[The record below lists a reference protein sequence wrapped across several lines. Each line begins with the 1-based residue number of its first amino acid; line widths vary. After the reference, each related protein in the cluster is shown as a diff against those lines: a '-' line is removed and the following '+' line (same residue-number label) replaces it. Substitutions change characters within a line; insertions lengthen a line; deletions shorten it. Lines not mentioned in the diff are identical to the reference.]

1 MSFLCDSIYFIIV
14 FLFGT
19 VASVCF
25 TGVPFNRKN
34 ILTLSVFCA
43 LDGILQIISFAV
55 FGQEISRGLYPVVVH
70 LPLVLFLWLIYKCSW
85 ITSIVSVLTAYMC
98 CQIPLWCGLAVRLFS
113 DNKIIYTIV
122 YVGCA
127 FVTFYFLY
135 HYESNLAQHFMP
147 KANKSVYILGILPLC
162 YYLFD
167 YASTIYTDMLYTSNE
182 FVVQFMPSICCIFYF
197 VFIFYYYHKLEEQ
210 EQAER
215 LAESLHMQLTHA
227 AIDLNHMRTMQTQ
240 AARSEEHTSELQ
252 SLR

>member
-1 MSFLCDSIYFIIV
+1 
-14 FLFGT
+14 
-19 VASVCF
+19 
-25 TGVPFNRKN
+25 
-34 ILTLSVFCA
+34 
-43 LDGILQIISFAV
+43 
-55 FGQEISRGLYPVVVH
+55 
-70 LPLVLFLWLIYKCSW
+70 
-85 ITSIVSVLTAYMC
+85 MC

-135 HYESNLAQHFMP
+135 HYEANLTQHFMP

-197 VFIFYYYHKLEEQ
+197 VFIFYYYFNTGCSILLYMKYNKITVPRFIRYVFQSDLIDKMH
-210 EQAER
+210 
-215 LAESLHMQLTHA
+215 SLPVN
-227 AIDLNHMRTMQTQ
+227 IINIWI
-240 AARSEEHTSELQ
+240 
-252 SLR
+252 

>member
-1 MSFLCDSIYFIIV
+1 MSFLCDSIYFITV

-215 LAESLHMQLTHA
+215 LAESLHM
-227 AIDLNHMRTMQTQ
+227 
-240 AARSEEHTSELQ
+240 
-252 SLR
+252 

>member
-1 MSFLCDSIYFIIV
+1 
-14 FLFGT
+14 
-19 VASVCF
+19 
-25 TGVPFNRKN
+25 
-34 ILTLSVFCA
+34 
-43 LDGILQIISFAV
+43 
-55 FGQEISRGLYPVVVH
+55 
-70 LPLVLFLWLIYKCSW
+70 
-85 ITSIVSVLTAYMC
+85 MC

-182 FVVQFMPSICCIFYF
+182 FVVQFMII
-197 VFIFYYYHKLEEQ
+197 IKDKNKIENAANGRHKLNYKLD
-210 EQAER
+210 R
-215 LAESLHMQLTHA
+215 KSVV
-227 AIDLNHMRTMQTQ
+227 
-240 AARSEEHTSELQ
+240 
-252 SLR
+252 